1 MTDEQFSNLI
11 PNKSKVKIKGEEI
24 ICTVIGFLLS
34 TEPPIGYLALLSNNK
49 DYLPEYLDLIE

>member
-1 MTDEQFSNLI
+1 MRLI

-24 ICTVIGFLLS
+24 IYTVIGFLLS

-49 DYLPEYLDLIE
+49 GYSPEYLDLIE